1 MPSPAVLIISVIL
14 GVSAVMLPRL
24 DGSSH
29 VQGPL
34 TSSDGKAIVLDFS
47 TPTPTATPTPS
58 PTPSPKPTHTPTPTV
73 SPSPT
78 PIPYTYTR
86 EQMDEWFT
94 KYANHYSVD
103 RSKLWNI
110 AVCETGLRP
119 NAVNWIYGGLF
130 QFSPNT
136 WESNRKLMGLDTNA
150 DLRFN
155 PEEAIRTGAFVL
167 STRGSGAWPSCA
179 K

>member
-1 MPSPAVLIISVIL
+1 MTPKFFVIGVAV
-14 GVSAVMLPRL
+14 VSAFFSILPL
-24 DGSSH
+24 HPIHTQNIPALSTYDGTP
-29 VQGPL
+29 V
-34 TSSDGKAIVLDFS
+34 TLDFN
-47 TPTPTATPTPS
+47 S
-58 PTPSPKPTHTPTPTV
+58 PTPSPSPSPTLTPTSSPKPTSTNTPTPT
-73 SPSPT
+73 PT
-78 PIPYTYTR
+78 PPTAPVTH
-86 EQMDEWFT
+86 EQLDSWFT

-119 NAVNWIYGGLF
+119 NAVNLIYGGLF

-136 WESNRKLMGLDTNA
+136 WESNRKLMGMDTNA

-167 STRGSGAWPSCA
+167 STRRSGAWPSCV